1 MPSFSLFKN
10 RSEETHRVEIAWRY
24 SDVES
29 EKYGKI
35 SPRASRRAY
44 IRKLLKKS
52 SFSSVS
58 SDKRVKQQNDVFF
71 KSSLILASKEEKT
84 NDITLAS
91 LYKPLPPTP
100 FQDTSADNSV
110 KRPNKTNRIITPLT
124 PTDLQELFSGAPH
137 FHVKFDQDVNK
148 AGLPKPFVSFPWDPC
163 FQTKD
168 LRDHVKIDDP
178 AWACI
183 TTSRICLENTIKN
196 VEDVKESERQTKID
210 LRSYC
215 RELPNMLSMQG
226 LERGSIGFQAALELN
241 LSDRFAP
248 PDYTPQEVS
257 SSFRASFLQTKEK
270 LRTIPESLLVNRLI
284 LIGQIYDVDPLQYH
298 KSPFQLY
305 TELFTKILLP
315 SPQILDI
322 EDPHSL
328 QVQIYHLIEILKAP
342 NIWFD
347 FSQLKWRM
355 HLGRI
360 LWGTD
365 ISETSQTSSSSD
377 SADGI
382 QNFRSQKYWLLLQ
395 ILLGSEVV
403 LRLDI
408 LSKNI
413 RHDGT
418 STPLDKMSFF
428 GQKRTKSVNWTL
440 LLARTWLENI
450 RLEIV
455 NCNTKD
461 SAWISGEDSN
471 SDSFNLL
478 NILKFQGKN
487 IPRQV
492 SGMLHF
498 AEILRWPNL
507 ETLKEKTKST
517 PRNFSDETIL
527 LKTMPGLSTS
537 TSYREVRKFK
547 ILERKYDDKVIP
559 VNKWL
564 WDSYVNGLILPGEGL
579 GHLLISSLLEND
591 PRALI
596 KLGHRINPNGAF
608 IYGSRSFWSTSN
620 IVGKVLASRKNSS
633 ECIGWVSSDVLPRGV
648 KDGWIDIEA
657 YSNQECQNE
666 KRSKKARIWH
676 KKTVERCGSIIAGAD
691 PSSILKGDFVLPS
704 EKPIYPPLTVKFLS
718 LDMFASDG
726 NIKHIYETD
735 LFVESLNNDT
745 IEKTEI
751 PLFSSTMRFLVESAT
766 HYQTDLS
773 IDLTH
778 DVFFVTAH
786 PCTPPKNTES
796 LLNSTNSSYQSLIP
810 ASPFTRQGS
819 AGHPLHKAF
828 TYTKLPLSH
837 ILSIPLKT
845 SFAALLTP
853 PTSPN
858 HSQSSL
864 HTTSSNIPKIL
875 VIDCI
880 DQDSEDGIDIFR
892 SENSYDKEL
901 LARAI
906 CAERGWNALISR
918 RNRCCLACSIREAS
932 ALGVPVI
939 IRL

>member
-10 RSEETHRVEIAWRY
+10 RGEETHRVEIDWHY

-29 EKYGKI
+29 EKCGKI
-35 SPRASRRAY
+35 SPRVSRRAY

-52 SFSSVS
+52 SFSSL
-58 SDKRVKQQNDVFF
+58 SDKSVKQQNDVFY
-71 KSSLILASKEEKT
+71 KSSLLLASKEEKT

-100 FQDTSADNSV
+100 FQDTSADNSI

-124 PTDLQELFSGAPH
+124 LTDLQELFSGAPH
-137 FHVKFDQDVNK
+137 FNVKYDQDINK
-148 AGLPKPFVSFPWDPC
+148 AGLPKPSVSFPWDSN

-183 TTSRICLENTIKN
+183 TSSKFCPENISTNI
-196 VEDVKESERQTKID
+196 EDVKERKKQTKID
-210 LRSYC
+210 LRSNC

-226 LERGSIGFQAALELN
+226 LERGSIGYQAALELTI
-241 LSDRFAP
+241 SDRFVA
-248 PDYTPQEVS
+248 PDYTPQEVL
-257 SSFRASFLQTKEK
+257 SSFRASFLQKKEK
-270 LRTIPESLLVNRLI
+270 LRAITESVLVNRLI
-284 LIGQIYDVDPLQYH
+284 SIGEVYNDDFHQYH

-305 TELFTKILLP
+305 TELFTKILFP

-322 EDPHSL
+322 EDPYSL

-342 NIWFD
+342 KIWFD

-355 HLGRI
+355 QLGRI

-365 ISETSQTSSSSD
+365 VSETFRTSSSPD
-377 SADGI
+377 SAIGI
-382 QNFRSQKYWLLLQ
+382 QSFRSQKYWLLLQ

-408 LSKNI
+408 LSNKI
-413 RHDGT
+413 RLDGT
-418 STPLDKMSFF
+418 PTPIDKMSFF

-455 NCNTKD
+455 NCNKKD
-461 SAWISGEDSN
+461 SAWMSSEDSN
-471 SDSFNLL
+471 SESTNLL
-478 NILKFQGKN
+478 NILKFQGRN

-498 AEILRWPNL
+498 AETLRWPNL
-507 ETLKEKTKST
+507 ETLKENTKITS
-517 PRNFSDETIL
+517 RNYSDEVIL
-527 LKTMPGLSTS
+527 SKSMPGLSRS
-537 TSYREVRKFK
+537 ASCREIRNFK
-547 ILERKYDDKVIP
+547 ILDRKYDNKVIP

-564 WDSYVNGLILPGEGL
+564 SDSYMSGLILPGEGL

-608 IYGSRSFWSTSN
+608 IYGGRSFWSTSN
-620 IVGKVLASRKNSS
+620 IVGKVLASRKSSS

-657 YSNQECQNE
+657 YSNQECE
-666 KRSKKARIWH
+666 KEKKSKKTRIWH
-676 KKTVERCGSIIAGAD
+676 KKTVERYGSIIAGAD
-691 PSSILKGDFVLPS
+691 SSSILKGDFVLPS
-704 EKPIYPPLTVKFLS
+704 EKPIYPPLNVKFLS
-718 LDMFASDG
+718 LDMFASDDR
-726 NIKHIYETD
+726 IKPMYGTD
-735 LFVESLNNDT
+735 SFVESLNDDRFENS
-745 IEKTEI
+745 EF

-773 IDLTH
+773 IDLAH
-778 DVFFVTAH
+778 DIFFVTAH
-786 PCTPPKNTES
+786 PCISSGNTET
-796 LLNSTNSSYQSLIP
+796 LLNSTNSSFQSLPP
-810 ASPFTRQGS
+810 ASPVTKKES
-819 AGHPLHKAF
+819 GHPLHKAF

-845 SFAALLTP
+845 SFATLLTP

-858 HSQSSL
+858 LSQSSL

-875 VIDCI
+875 VIDCT
-880 DQDSEDGIDIFR
+880 DQDSEEGIDVFR